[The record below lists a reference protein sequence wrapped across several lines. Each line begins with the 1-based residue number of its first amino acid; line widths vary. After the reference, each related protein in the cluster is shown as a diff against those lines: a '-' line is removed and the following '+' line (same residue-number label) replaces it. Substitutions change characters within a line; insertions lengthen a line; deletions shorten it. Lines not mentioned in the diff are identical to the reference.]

1 MTVELMNGNYRR
13 KLFIK
18 CLLLNLS
25 IVVLSK
31 RRGVGGLFIDGFGQ

>member
-1 MTVELMNGNYRR
+1 MTVELMNGDYRR
-13 KLFIK
+13 KLFI
-18 CLLLNLS
+18 LLLNLS

>member
-1 MTVELMNGNYRR
+1 MNEDYSR

-31 RRGVGGLFIDGFGQ
+31 RRGVGGYLLTVLVSN